1 MAVLLNTKI
10 RTANVLKSDP
20 SDPFKPTL
28 SWFWSHRRHATAIQ
42 SWTKRRRI
50 WFNAIDADENVLWDK
65 VDLRFR
71 LNLVG
76 FQYVFH
82 GLHWVCPSA
91 RWWSYFPARLGCN
104 RVCCLQHQNV
114 MNTKMDFQP
123 NQSSP
128 AASLSCSRSGFTGHE
143 FCPSK
148 CLELNAMICS
158 SMTSFGNWCWSA
170 DVREKMENN
179 FTLSIEHMG
188 DMGVQSPTHPLPL
201 SFFCQKVWGL
211 TWFDQFSTDPFPI
224 YGLIMFDMNMWTVWS
239 RTWWDMLGHLFGL
252 IGLLSLPYLRLPA
265 GAWRSPRWGQ
275 RTVALQSVGFLR
287 SCSVHIFGHIAAYWY
302 SFFCS

>member
-1 MAVLLNTKI
+1 MAVRLNTKI

-50 WFNAIDADENVLWDK
+50 WFNAIDADEDVLWDK

-82 GLHWVCPSA
+82 TLHWVCPSA
-91 RWWSYFPARLGCN
+91 RWWNYFPARLGCN
-104 RVCCLQHQNV
+104 RFCCLQHQNV
-114 MNTKMDFQP
+114 MNTKNKMEWWIVCIDLDFQP

-148 CLELNAMICS
+148 CPELNAMICS
-158 SMTSFGNWCWSA
+158 SSQFWQFVLECWCKGEDGTVAFDRS
-170 DVREKMENN
+170 KNN

-188 DMGVQSPTHPLPL
+188 VQAPTSAL
-201 SFFCQKVWGL
+201 FFCQKVLGL
-211 TWFDQFSTDPFPI
+211 TKFLQILSPS
-224 YGLIMFDMNMWTVWS
+224 MVW
-239 RTWWDMLGHLFGL
+239 
-252 IGLLSLPYLRLPA
+252 YEYVNRLK
-265 GAWRSPRWGQ
+265 
-275 RTVALQSVGFLR
+275 
-287 SCSVHIFGHIAAYWY
+287 
-302 SFFCS
+302 